1 MQMWAGGTAFPERV
15 GSVQLWPT
23 SNTAATRGAAVQVS
37 IAQRMGLL
45 AVSAGFETG
54 GPRPKNQH
62 HSIILTAE
70 LVIRRPESKG
80 SNCNKTRQ
88 EFELLEII
96 FSRNC
101 DHCTKY
107 LSHEQRCL
115 TGIAPLH
122 FKIFLGTLITF
133 EACPS
138 VFVCLCIFN
147 YGVNTGPEH
156 EFCNCFL
163 QTQY

>member
-1 MQMWAGGTAFPERV
+1 MDRYSCGQQATQLRQEELLCKFQSPSAWDSLQFLQGLKPAGLG
-15 GSVQLWPT
+15 
-23 SNTAATRGAAVQVS
+23 
-37 IAQRMGLL
+37 QRI
-45 AVSAGFETG
+45 
-54 GPRPKNQH
+54 
-62 HSIILTAE
+62 SIILTAE